1 MNRKRRNKKKLWLIK
16 HNKKK
21 LKQRTVRKKK
31 RKNALKNN
39 RNYYK
44 PTQYSY
50 YDKKIQEY
58 KFLAPE
64 NFSIMNNPLDTI
76 EYFNDV
82 IHKINE
88 KVHHKFTINFLLEN
102 VKEITIDA
110 VMYMLAITKN
120 TKKFH
125 HTKGSYPI
133 NDNAKAI
140 FMNSGFLKYV
150 FSNKNIINP
159 SPNNDIQIR
168 MSNDSNENATTCKEI
183 NLTLMNRYGIER
195 GKLHFL
201 YDILYEMMINTN
213 EHAYSSDTFLL
224 NNWYV
229 YVALEDEKV
238 KFSFLDTGIGIPK
251 TINKNFFE
259 KINLLGL
266 KNDAEL
272 ILSALN
278 GEFKTATKQVYR
290 GKGLPKF
297 TKYNKIGKIQNFKI
311 VSGKG
316 MVVYDKEKQNYVTYN
331 LDKHLVGTVYYFEIE
346 IDKLREEKNN
356 GNNNL

>member
-1 MNRKRRNKKKLWLIK
+1 
-16 HNKKK
+16 
-21 LKQRTVRKKK
+21 
-31 RKNALKNN
+31 
-39 RNYYK
+39 
-44 PTQYSY
+44 
-50 YDKKIQEY
+50 
-58 KFLAPE
+58 
-64 NFSIMNNPLDTI
+64 
-76 EYFNDV
+76 
-82 IHKINE
+82 
-88 KVHHKFTINFLLEN
+88 
-102 VKEITIDA
+102 
-110 VMYMLAITKN
+110 
-120 TKKFH
+120 
-125 HTKGSYPI
+125 
-133 NDNAKAI
+133 
-140 FMNSGFLKYV
+140 
-150 FSNKNIINP
+150 
-159 SPNNDIQIR
+159 
-168 MSNDSNENATTCKEI
+168 ATTCKEI

-251 TINKNFFE
+251 TVNKNFFE

-297 TKYNKIGKIQNFKI
+297 TKYNKIGKIQNFK
-311 VSGKG
+311 
-316 MVVYDKEKQNYVTYN
+316 
-331 LDKHLVGTVYYFEIE
+331 
-346 IDKLREEKNN
+346 
-356 GNNNL
+356 

>member
-1 MNRKRRNKKKLWLIK
+1 MNNLKLLLISYIFFSIILVKLFYQVVIMNRKRRNKKKLWLIK

-125 HTKGSYPI
+125 TT
-133 NDNAKAI
+133 
-140 FMNSGFLKYV
+140 
-150 FSNKNIINP
+150 IIN
-159 SPNNDIQIR
+159 I
-168 MSNDSNENATTCKEI
+168 M
-183 NLTLMNRYGIER
+183 
-195 GKLHFL
+195 
-201 YDILYEMMINTN
+201 
-213 EHAYSSDTFLL
+213 
-224 NNWYV
+224 
-229 YVALEDEKV
+229 
-238 KFSFLDTGIGIPK
+238 
-251 TINKNFFE
+251 
-259 KINLLGL
+259 
-266 KNDAEL
+266 
-272 ILSALN
+272 
-278 GEFKTATKQVYR
+278 
-290 GKGLPKF
+290 
-297 TKYNKIGKIQNFKI
+297 
-311 VSGKG
+311 
-316 MVVYDKEKQNYVTYN
+316 
-331 LDKHLVGTVYYFEIE
+331 
-346 IDKLREEKNN
+346 EKNN
-356 GNNNL
+356 MITYSYY